1 MQWKSAICVESPNN
15 KMWHS
20 VVLSHI
26 HLFNHI
32 CKFLNSTSN
41 RAILSL
47 LFQYF
52 WMALCVY
59 IYIYIYIYIYTL
71 TGHFIRYTL
80 RVPGWTPFCLQNYL
94 NYSWHRFNKVLE
106 TLLKNFG
113 PYWHDSITQLLQ
125 NCRLHIHY
133 ANLPFHHI
141 PKVLYCIEIWWLWRP
156 FEWSE
161 LIAMFK
167 KPVWDDVS
175 FVTLYTVVIKGWTW
189 SATILR

>member
-1 MQWKSAICVESPNN
+1 MQWKSAICAESPNN

-32 CKFLNSTSN
+32 CKCLNSTSN

-80 RVPGWTPFCLQNYL
+80 RVPGWTPFFAFRTTLIIRGIDSTRCWKH
-94 NYSWHRFNKVLE
+94 YSKILVHIDMIASLSCCRIVVCTSMMRISHSTTSQRCSIVLRS
-106 TLLKNFG
+106 G
-113 PYWHDSITQLLQ
+113 DSGGHL
-125 NCRLHIHY
+125 
-133 ANLPFHHI
+133 
-141 PKVLYCIEIWWLWRP
+141 
-156 FEWSE
+156 SE
-161 LIAMFK
+161 VNSLSCSRNQSEMI
-167 KPVWDDVS
+167 
-175 FVTLYTVVIKGWTW
+175 
-189 SATILR
+189 